1 MALPENK
8 IETPSIPKTE
18 YSVYVYRH
26 PLHREEDQNDW
37 ERKSTTVN
45 IRKAMKYAEKFIG
58 SGDYQK
64 VEVKKKYFDSRSNR
78 NLEMT
83 VKIYEGDSITK
94 PLSTEVLTA
103 ITILSTLAAFAAI
116 FFALGSISK

>member
-1 MALPENK
+1 MALPEK
-8 IETPSIPKTE
+8 TIEIPLIPKTE

-26 PLHREEDQNDW
+26 PLHCEEDRNDW

-45 IRKAMKYAEKFIG
+45 IRKAMKYAEKFIS

-83 VKIYEGDSITK
+83 VKIYEGGSITK
-94 PLSTEVLTA
+94 PLSAEALTA
-103 ITILSTLAAFAAI
+103 IAVLSMLVAFGAIVFVLANI
-116 FFALGSISK
+116 GQ